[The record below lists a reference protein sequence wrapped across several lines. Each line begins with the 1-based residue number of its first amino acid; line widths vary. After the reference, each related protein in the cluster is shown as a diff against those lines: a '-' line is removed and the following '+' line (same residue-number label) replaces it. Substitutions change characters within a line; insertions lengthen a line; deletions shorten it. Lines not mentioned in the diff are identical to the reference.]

1 MGVRIASWPITKKM
15 NVMPLDFAALALDCK
30 AALGFATPANPAAEY
45 TTININ
51 AGVALNPNP
60 WDRRLDGVGLSRG
73 IAL

>member
-1 MGVRIASWPITKKM
+1 MMKKM
-15 NVMPLDFAALALDCK
+15 NEMPLDFAALALDCK
-30 AALGFATPANPAAEY
+30 AALGLATPANPAAEY

-60 WDRRLDGVGLSRG
+60 WDRRLDGVGLSPG

>member
-1 MGVRIASWPITKKM
+1 MG
-15 NVMPLDFAALALDCK
+15 LA
-30 AALGFATPANPAAEY
+30 THVNPTAEH

-60 WDRRLDGVGLSRG
+60 WDRRLDGVGLSPG